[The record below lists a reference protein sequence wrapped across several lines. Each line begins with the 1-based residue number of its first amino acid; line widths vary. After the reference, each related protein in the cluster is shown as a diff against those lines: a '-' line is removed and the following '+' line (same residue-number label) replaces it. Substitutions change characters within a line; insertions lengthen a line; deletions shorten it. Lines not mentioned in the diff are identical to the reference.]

1 MKFMVFLVGVVL
13 ISGCVGVCGRVE
25 SGSFGVIKD
34 DGSIRV
40 RFCESDIRLIKDYYA
55 KTKKT
60 LPPGLAK
67 KSQLPPGLQKQLVRN
82 GKLPPGLEKR
92 SLPFE
97 LEKKLSPLPK
107 GYVRL
112 KVGENVLIL
121 KTNTDTIADIIYNL

>member
-1 MKFMVFLVGVVL
+1 MKFLIVLVAVSL
-13 ISGCVGVCGRVE
+13 ISGCAGVCGRVE
-25 SGSFGVIKD
+25 SEGFGVVKD

-40 RFCESDIRLIKDYYA
+40 RFGENDIRLIKDYYA
-55 KTKKT
+55 KSKKA

-67 KSQLPPGLQKQLVRN
+67 KSQLPPGLQKQLMRN

-92 SLPFE
+92 SLPIE
-97 LEKKLSPLPK
+97 LERKLSPLPK

-121 KTNTDTIADIIYNL
+121 KTNTDTIVDIIYNI